1 MAIGILRACYSLTMP
16 GAVATGPKFACA
28 VFGMR
33 HTRIRH
39 LLKVATE
46 SG

>member
-1 MAIGILRACYSLTMP
+1 MAIGILRACYPLTMP
-16 GAVATGPKFACA
+16 GAVATGPMFACA
-28 VFGMR
+28 VFAKR
-33 HTRIRH
+33 HTHIRH